1 MEIGEDS
8 KGRNR
13 NSEVV
18 TKEGKERNFEVNS
31 DLSDHPEH
39 FSNRFCSGLCG
50 FFLMRH
56 GEIDCFTILLSHKG
70 QFHLQEIAIVSILNC
85 KQPLVL

>member
-18 TKEGKERNFEVNS
+18 TQEGKEHNFEVNS
-31 DLSDHPEH
+31 VLSDHPEH
-39 FSNRFCSGLCG
+39 FF
-50 FFLMRH
+50 
-56 GEIDCFTILLSHKG
+56 K
-70 QFHLQEIAIVSILNC
+70 
-85 KQPLVL
+85 KKKK